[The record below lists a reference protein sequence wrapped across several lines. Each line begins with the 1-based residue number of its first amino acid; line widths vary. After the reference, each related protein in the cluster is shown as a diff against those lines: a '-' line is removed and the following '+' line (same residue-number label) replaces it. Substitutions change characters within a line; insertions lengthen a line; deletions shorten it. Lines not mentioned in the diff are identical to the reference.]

1 MQEKL
6 EKKNFDS
13 GFVKTSLLSIIQS
26 NITFVFILQET
37 NEPLVV
43 ERERT
48 LSGGSSNSSSGS
60 SSQQASSG
68 GSSWEK
74 VDTNDA

>member
-1 MQEKL
+1 MEKIV
-6 EKKNFDS
+6 DS
-13 GFVKTSLLSIIQS
+13 GFMKTSLLSKIQS
-26 NITFVFILQET
+26 NITFAFAFILQET

-60 SSQQASSG
+60 SSQPASSG

>member
-1 MQEKL
+1 MKILQKKSRENIVYKL
-6 EKKNFDS
+6 PELILF
-13 GFVKTSLLSIIQS
+13 
-26 NITFVFILQET
+26 FVFILQET

-60 SSQQASSG
+60 SSQPASSG

>member
-60 SSQQASSG
+60 KIEIETSA
-68 GSSWEK
+68 EK
-74 VDTNDA
+74 SH

>member
-1 MQEKL
+1 MEKIV
-6 EKKNFDS
+6 DS

-26 NITFVFILQET
+26 NITFAFILQET

-60 SSQQASSG
+60 KIEIVTSA
-68 GSSWEK
+68 EK
-74 VDTNDA
+74 SH